1 MPNKLVL
8 RYDRI
13 TEISTIGFLI
23 MFGISALINIIL
35 LVICNSVIVLIF
47 YDLKYSIIEEQFTT
61 QQFSVDLLNQIK
73 FVAVEGILRPFQIIL
88 SVLVQIERKPL
99 NILLIVTKLVLF
111 IAAFLIVYFTYPLQV
126 IIFPILADIT
136 FDLCCILPYFRMVRR
151 VKKMRSKNDIENQAE
166 TQDAPDA
173 PIDDIPDLN
182 HASSALYLE
191 PLPAF
196 DEPEKPLVN
205 APPKPST
212 IVINSLGTIDEYKTE
227 TKTARIIKMDLQQM
241 SFNEPITAFKEE
253 GSSYLDQS
261 LRHESSDAFQ
271 QNEHSRGKSRGKK

>member
-23 MFGISALINIIL
+23 MFGVSALVNIIL
-35 LVICNSVIVLIF
+35 LVICNSIIVLIF

-61 QQFSVDLLNQIK
+61 QQFSVDLLYQIK
-73 FVAVEGILRPFQIIL
+73 YAAIEGILRPFQIMV
-88 SVLVQIERKPL
+88 SVLVQIEQQKL

-111 IAAFLIVYFTYPLQV
+111 VAAFLIVYFTYPLQV

-151 VKKMRSKNDIENQAE
+151 VKKLRSKSDIENQA
-166 TQDAPDA
+166 TQDVIE

-196 DEPEKPLVN
+196 DEPEKPPINV
-205 APPKPST
+205 PPKPST
-212 IVINSLGTIDEYKTE
+212 IVIKSLGTIDEYKTE
-227 TKTARIIKMDLQQM
+227 MKTARIVKMDLPQM
-241 SFNEPITAFKEE
+241 SFNESVNEFKDE

-271 QNEHSRGKSRGKK
+271 QNPSSRGKSQGKK